1 MQFRRK
7 EPEVQEPM
15 DLDSV
20 MKKYDQESNTRIW
33 EGKPKIAVTCI
44 LAVFSL
50 FCLYVT
56 LFASWLEE
64 WRLTSFVAG
73 IVLLGFLVYPARK
86 GVQRVNHIPWY
97 DIVMMVAGTGAF
109 LYFTFNAM
117 DIIQQGSRFA
127 WYQIV
132 IGIVGIVCLAEV
144 CRRSVG
150 LPILVVA
157 GCFLV
162 YALIWGLS
170 NPTFTGR
177 VNYAVRY
184 LFYSKEG
191 VLSTPINVC
200 SKFIIV
206 FIIFGAFLE
215 RTGIADLFMD
225 IANALVGRFSG
236 GPNDEE
242 NRVFAGVCRRG
253 RGIRF
258 YRRSDHAA
266 NSGSSR
272 ISDGGLCGSPLQHD
286 RQMCHS
292 SSHPVLRRSIYQC
305 PSGSKKAGTA
315 GLECGTDSRCEAAAE
330 KAVSS
335 APSDRTVLSDRQQ

>member
-127 WYQIV
+127 WYQIL
-132 IGIVGIVCLAEV
+132 IGIVGIACLAEV

-184 LFYSKEG
+184 LFY
-191 VLSTPINVC
+191 ID
-200 SKFIIV
+200 
-206 FIIFGAFLE
+206 
-215 RTGIADLFMD
+215 DLLD
-225 IANALVGRFSG
+225 GRVEQLDVVHREQLG
-236 GPNDEE
+236 
-242 NRVFAGVCRRG
+242 
-253 RGIRF
+253 
-258 YRRSDHAA
+258 
-266 NSGSSR
+266 
-272 ISDGGLCGSPLQHD
+272 DGKG
-286 RQMCHS
+286 
-292 SSHPVLRRSIYQC
+292 
-305 PSGSKKAGTA
+305 
-315 GLECGTDSRCEAAAE
+315 
-330 KAVSS
+330 
-335 APSDRTVLSDRQQ
+335 